1 MIRLLGMDNSS
12 CSFET
17 RPTCQRNLACSQ
29 QQWKICDVWRSH
41 VCTSFHVNMTDLM
54 LRLACSPLNKGNYNK
69 SLVPTS
75 SNCATLVS
83 NTNVVNSSCTCN
95 ATNWGILDRHVS
107 SNQTTILFLIF
118 LFVDGQSFDIR
129 KYILN
134 KTICN
139 LIKFS
144 DKILT

>member
-1 MIRLLGMDNSS
+1 MILPVLLKRG
-12 CSFET
+12 
-17 RPTCQRNLACSQ
+17 QRNLACPQ
-29 QQWKICDVWRSH
+29 QQWKICDVRRSH
-41 VCTSFHVNMTDLM
+41 VCTSFHANMTDLM

-95 ATNWGILDRHVS
+95 ATNWGILGYTRIVESNYDIVS
-107 SNQTTILFLIF
+107 NFSNR
-118 LFVDGQSFDIR
+118 QSFDIR

-134 KTICN
+134 KTRD
-139 LIKFS
+139 FRPY
-144 DKILT
+144 

>member
-95 ATNWGILDRHVS
+95 ATNWGILDTRIVESNYNIVS
-107 SNQTTILFLIF
+107 NFSFRFTDNLSISGNIFSTKRFAIL
-118 LFVDGQSFDIR
+118 
-129 KYILN
+129 LN
-134 KTICN
+134 S
-139 LIKFS
+139 LIKF
-144 DKILT
+144 